1 MINLYTFIWIIVSI
15 LLTGFFVGIN
25 IAFVN
30 LNRLSVELRK
40 KQGKMSGKI
49 ISAYFEHPVQ
59 FIGVTLI
66 GLNISLVV
74 YGVLIGEMLDPVWNM
89 LIIKEHIA
97 SNYVNLLRL
106 LLETLVS
113 TVIIVLLGSF
123 LPYAIWRSKN
133 EVLLTGFVARIVQFF
148 YSLLTPLVN
157 FFIYISE
164 WILKYLFNIRVDE
177 RKEAFVRADLDY
189 FFQHNGEQDMES
201 TDLNTELF
209 ENALSLPNIKVRQCL
224 VPRKEIEGVDA
235 KLSIGDLKK
244 KFIST
249 KLSKLVVYEEN
260 IDHIVGYVHQLDLFK
275 KPQDIK
281 SILHPIPA
289 VPQSMSVSDLINK
302 FTLERKSIAW
312 VVDEFGGTAGI
323 VTMEDLLEEIFG
335 DIRDEYDTEEF
346 EEKKLSDEE
355 YILSGRLELDY
366 LNEKYGLE
374 FPEKESETLSGY
386 IIQQHETIPKAKD
399 RIIIGN
405 YEFDIMSVSDT
416 RIEMVKMKVLNS

>member
-40 KQGKMSGKI
+40 KQGKTGGKI
-49 ISAYFEHPVQ
+49 ISAYFDHPVQ
-59 FIGVTLI
+59 FIGATLI

-74 YGVLIGEMLDPVWNM
+74 YGVLIGEMLDPWWNM
-89 LIIKEHIA
+89 LIIKEHIPG
-97 SNYVNLLRL
+97 NYVNFVRL
-106 LLETLVS
+106 LCETLVS
-113 TVIIVLLGSF
+113 TIIIVLLGSF
-123 LPYAIWRSKN
+123 LPYAVWRSKN
-133 EVLLTGFVARIVQFF
+133 EMLLSGFVSRIVQFF
-148 YSLLTPLVN
+148 YSLLSPLVN

-235 KLSIGDLKK
+235 KLSIGELKK

-405 YEFDIMSVSDT
+405 YEFDVMSVSDT